1 MTSSVVDAGNMKMG
15 HFLPL
20 RSSQPSDEDIEIDYY
35 HKIWQLW
42 HPNYVHNP
50 KEVQKE
56 EA

>member
-1 MTSSVVDAGNMKMG
+1 MKMG